1 MGQMNISKQL
11 QSKKNELSTIQLI
24 VIFYLSALVI
34 STLLLK
40 IPLAHREN
48 VSLSFIDALFT
59 SASAISVTG
68 LSVISIKDTFN
79 NFGIFLLCII
89 LQLGGLG
96 VMSLST
102 FVWIMLGKKVGLRER
117 QLIMIDQNQSKLSG
131 LVQLAKRI
139 FITIISFEII
149 GGIILGLRFLKYF
162 DNPLTAFKHGFFS
175 SISATTNAG
184 FDITGESL
192 NPFSSDYLV
201 QTIIILLMIIGAIG
215 FPVIVEVF
223 EFFLSRKEKKKYHF
237 SLFTKLTTVTFV
249 ILTVIGTLIIY
260 LLDSQHFFANKT
272 WHESFFYSL
281 FHSATTKSAGLA
293 TMNLNE
299 LTPSNQLFISVLMFI
314 GGSPSSASGGI
325 RTTTFAI
332 VILAIIFYA
341 QGKTSIKIFRRELHS
356 EDVLKSFIVISTAAM
371 LCLFSILILSITE
384 EGTIIEVIFEVSSA
398 FGTNGLSMGLTPR
411 LSAFGEILIII
422 LMFIGRLGIVTCL
435 LILRGKGNSNEK
447 IHFPKEK
454 VTIG

>member
-1 MGQMNISKQL
+1 MNITKQK
-11 QSKKNELSTIQLI
+11 QSKRKELSTIQLI
-24 VIFYLSALVI
+24 VIFYFSALII

-40 IPLAHREN
+40 IPLAHKEN
-48 VSLSFIDALFT
+48 ASLSFIDALFT

-68 LSVISIKDTFN
+68 LSVISLKDTFN

-102 FVWIMLGKKVGLRER
+102 FLWIMIGKKVGLRER
-117 QLIMIDQNQSKLSG
+117 QLIMVDQNQSNLAG

-139 FITIISFEII
+139 FIIIISFEII
-149 GGIILGLRFLKYF
+149 GGIILGFRFMSYF
-162 DNPLTAFKHGFFS
+162 DSAKSAFKHGFFA

-192 NPFSSDYLV
+192 NPFSNDYFI

-215 FPVIVEVF
+215 FPVIVEVY
-223 EFFLSRKEKKKYHF
+223 EFFLSLKSKKKYHF
-237 SLFTKLTTVTFV
+237 TLFTKLTTTTFV
-249 ILTVIGTLIIY
+249 FLTVAGTIIIY
-260 LLDSQHFFANKT
+260 LLDSYHYFAHKP

-293 TMNLNE
+293 TLDLNE

-332 VILAIIFYA
+332 VLLTIFFYA
-341 QGKTSIKIFRRELHS
+341 QGKGSIKIFRRELHN

-371 LCLFSILILSITE
+371 LCLLSILVLSVTE
-384 EGTIIEVIFEVSSA
+384 KGTIIEVIFEVASA

-411 LSAFGEILIII
+411 LTAFGKILIIL

-435 LILRGKGNSNEK
+435 LILRGKGISPEK

>member
-1 MGQMNISKQL
+1 MNTIKKIQTKSK
-11 QSKKNELSTIQLI
+11 EISTIQLI
-24 VIFYLSALVI
+24 VIFYFSALII

-40 IPLAHREN
+40 IPFAHREN
-48 VSLSFIDALFT
+48 VSLSFIDAMFT

-79 NFGIFLLCII
+79 NFGIFLLCVI

-102 FVWIMLGKKVGLRER
+102 FLWIMLGKKVGLKER
-117 QLIMIDQNQSKLSG
+117 QLIMIDQNQSNLAG

-139 FITIISFEII
+139 FIIIISFEII
-149 GGIILGLRFLKYF
+149 GGIILGIRFLNYF
-162 DNPLTAFKHGFFS
+162 ESPLAAFKHGFFA

-192 NPFSSDYLV
+192 NPFNNDYFI
-201 QTIIILLMIIGAIG
+201 QSTIILLMVVGAIG
-215 FPVIVEVF
+215 FPVIVEVL
-223 EFFLSRKEKKKYHF
+223 EFFLSRKEKKKFHF
-237 SLFTKLTTVTFV
+237 TLFTKLTTVTF
-249 ILTVIGTLIIY
+249 ISLTVVGALFIY
-260 LLDSQHFFANKT
+260 LFDSRHFFVNKE
-272 WHESFFYSL
+272 WHEAFFYSL

-293 TMNLNE
+293 TLDINE
-299 LTPSNQLFISVLMFI
+299 FTPSNQLFLSILMFI

-332 VILAIIFYA
+332 VILAIVFYA
-341 QGKTSIKIFRRELHS
+341 QGKSTVKIFRRELLS
-356 EDVLKSFIVISTAAM
+356 EDILKSFIVITTGAF
-371 LCLFSILILSITE
+371 LCLISILILTITE
-384 EGTIIEVIFEVSSA
+384 EGTVIEVIFEVSSA

-411 LSAFGEILIII
+411 LTTFGEIMIIL
-422 LMFIGRLGIVTCL
+422 LMFIGRVGIVTCL
-435 LILRGKGNSNEK
+435 LILRGKSSKEK
-447 IHFPKEK
+447 FNYPKEK

>member
-1 MGQMNISKQL
+1 MNISRKNKAI
-11 QSKKNELSTIQLI
+11 KKELSTIQLI
-24 VIFYLSALVI
+24 VIFYLSALAI
-34 STLLLK
+34 STLLLL
-40 IPLAHREN
+40 IPFAHKEG

-68 LSVISIKDTFN
+68 LSIISLKDTFS

-102 FVWIMLGKKVGLRER
+102 FIWVMIGKRVGLRER

-131 LVQLAKRI
+131 LVHLAKRI
-139 FITIISFEII
+139 FIIFISFEVF
-149 GGIILGLRFLKYF
+149 GGVILGIRFLDYF
-162 DNPLTAFKHGFFS
+162 EQPITAFKHGLFA

-184 FDITGESL
+184 FDITDESL
-192 NPFSSDYLV
+192 IRFSSDYIV
-201 QTIIILLMIIGAIG
+201 QAIIILLMIFGAIG
-215 FPVIVEVF
+215 FPVIVEIY
-223 EFFLSRKEKKKYHF
+223 EFFLSLREKKRFHF
-237 SLFTKLTTVTFV
+237 TLFTKLTTSTFIV
-249 ILTVIGTLIIY
+249 LTVVGALLIY
-260 LLDSQHFFANKT
+260 LLDSHNFFLNKP

-281 FHSATTKSAGLA
+281 FNSATTKSAGLA
-293 TMNLNE
+293 TMDIND
-299 LTPSNQLFISVLMFI
+299 LTPSNQLFMSILMVI

-332 VILAIIFYA
+332 IVLAIIFYA
-341 QGKTSIKIFRRELHS
+341 QGKSTIKIFRRELHS
-356 EDVLKSFIVISTAAM
+356 EDILKSFIVLTTAVI
-371 LCLFSILILSITE
+371 LCLSSILILSVTE
-384 EGTIIEVIFEVSSA
+384 NGTIMEVIFEVSSA

-411 LSAFGEILIII
+411 LSTFGKILIIL
-422 LMFIGRLGIVTCL
+422 LMFIGRVGIVTCL
-435 LILRGKGNSNEK
+435 LILRGKGNHSEK

>member
-1 MGQMNISKQL
+1 MNKP
-11 QSKKNELSTIQLI
+11 KKFPLKKELSTIQLI

-34 STLLLK
+34 STILLL
-40 IPLAHREN
+40 IPIARHEG

-68 LSVISIKDTFN
+68 LATITIKDTFN

-102 FVWIMLGKKVGLRER
+102 FVWIMIGKKVGLKER
-117 QLIMIDQNQSKLSG
+117 QLIMIDQNQSNLSG

-139 FITIISFEII
+139 FITIISFEVI
-149 GGIILGLRFLKYF
+149 GGIILGFRFMKYF
-162 DNPLTAFKHGFFS
+162 ESPTTAFKHGFFG
-175 SISATTNAG
+175 SISAATNAG

-192 NPFSSDYLV
+192 IPFSNDYIV
-201 QTIIILLMIIGAIG
+201 QTIIIILMIIGAIG
-215 FPVIVEVF
+215 FPVIVEVY
-223 EFFLSRKEKKKYHF
+223 EFFLSLKSKKKYHF
-237 SLFTKLTTVTFV
+237 TLFTKLTTSTFV
-249 ILTVIGTLIIY
+249 ILTVAGAIIIY
-260 LLDSQHFFANKT
+260 LLDSYHFFADKS

-293 TMNLNE
+293 TMDLNE
-299 LTPSNQLFISVLMFI
+299 FTPSNQLFISILMFI

-332 VILAIIFYA
+332 VLLAVFFYA
-341 QGKTSIKIFRRELHS
+341 RGKGSIKIFRRELHN
-356 EDVLKSFIVISTAAM
+356 EDVLKSFIVISTAAI
-371 LCLFSILILSITE
+371 LCLVSVLILSVTE
-384 EGTIIEVIFEVSSA
+384 KGTVIEVIFEVSSA

-411 LSAFGEILIII
+411 LSTFGKILIII
-422 LMFIGRLGIVTCL
+422 LMFIGRVGIVTCL
-435 LILRGKGNSNEK
+435 LILRGKGNSQEK

>member
-1 MGQMNISKQL
+1 MNITKQL
-11 QSKKNELSTIQLI
+11 HSKKKELSTIQLI
-24 VIFYLSALVI
+24 VIFYLSALII
-34 STLLLK
+34 STLLLL
-40 IPLAHREN
+40 IPFAHHKDA
-48 VSLSFIDALFT
+48 SLSFIDALFT

-68 LSVISIKDTFN
+68 LSVITVKDIFN

-102 FVWIMLGKKVGLRER
+102 FLWIMIGKKVGLRER
-117 QLIMIDQNQSKLSG
+117 QLIMVDQNQSNLSG

-139 FITIISFEII
+139 FIIIISFEII
-149 GGIILGLRFLKYF
+149 GGIILGLRFMHYYESAT
-162 DNPLTAFKHGFFS
+162 TAFKHGFFA

-192 NPFSSDYLV
+192 NPFSNDYFI
-201 QTIIILLMIIGAIG
+201 QSIIILLMVIGAIG
-215 FPVIVEVF
+215 FPVIVEVY
-223 EFFLSRKEKKKYHF
+223 EYFLSFKRKKKYHF
-237 SLFTKLTTVTFV
+237 TLFTKLTTITFV
-249 ILTVIGTLIIY
+249 ILTIAGALIIY
-260 LLDSQHFFANKT
+260 LLDSYHFFANKS

-293 TMNLNE
+293 TMDLNE
-299 LTPSNQLFISVLMFI
+299 FTPSNQLFISLLMFI

-332 VILAIIFYA
+332 VLLAIFFYA
-341 QGKTSIKIFRRELHS
+341 QGKGSIKIFRRELHS
-356 EDVLKSFIVISTAAM
+356 EDVLKSFIVVSTAAM
-371 LCLFSILILSITE
+371 LCLISILILSITE
-384 EGTIIEVIFEVSSA
+384 KGTVIEVIFEVSSA
-398 FGTNGLSMGLTPR
+398 FGTNGLSMGLTPM
-411 LSAFGEILIII
+411 LTTFGKILIIL
-422 LMFIGRLGIVTCL
+422 LMFIGRVGIVTCL
-435 LILRGKGNSNEK
+435 LILRGKGNSQEK